1 MKYHGSGQWTNDQL
15 WASYA
20 LARLKGGYH
29 HLGKIK
35 DCGHTGVQTSVYGTM
50 STYDF
55 KDLTDAVLI
64 AHEMGVRLEIK
75 SSGPRMLKVFAHTRV
90 SSDST
95 ELFVSDRHPTIN
107 GLISRALGFA
117 PGGSILVYEL
127 VDATDEERYYP
138 MGLFLNLATA
148 MREAPVHHPG
158 KWEPIMDTAAV
169 AEIRA
174 RKVGISGGDYA
185 VLWRGHWHHDYEAG
199 DWKLAEQQTGT
210 LEKPLPMTR
219 A

>member
-1 MKYHGSGQWTNDQL
+1 MNPTESQTNEPPPVSAVRFRPEPPSQNAEGRENREKDHDADWKDVLVLPLVRFMQQREMKAISITVDAGIAGFELTP
-15 WASYA
+15 
-20 LARLKGGYH
+20 KGE
-29 HLGKIK
+29 
-35 DCGHTGVQTSVYGTM
+35 
-50 STYDF
+50 
-55 KDLTDAVLI
+55 AVLI
-64 AHEMGVRLEIK
+64 
-75 SSGPRMLKVFAHTRV
+75 
-90 SSDST
+90 
-95 ELFVSDRHPTIN
+95 
-107 GLISRALGFA
+107 
-117 PGGSILVYEL
+117 YEL

-148 MREAPVHHPG
+148 LREAVAHHPG

-174 RKVGISGGDYA
+174 RKVGTSGGDYA

-199 DWKLAEQQTGT
+199 EWKLAEQQTGT